1 MKPIMTN
8 MEQASRPA
16 PATDSQQ
23 AAKAKLAGRIGPS
36 LSPKSSEP
44 AINVDKYS
52 VREVQGFNPLPK
64 KLDPFTKALL
74 DGCDPV
80 SAHQALTLTFPIM
93 AFMGNNARV
102 LYTDG
107 TLRWVSGQSWQM
119 GGSGC
124 GKSLVLRSLERI
136 FLSEELEKNRK
147 NAEKAAAYSLLSEKE
162 RQDTPIPQEE
172 VRILDTVPTAVALLE
187 QMQINGGG
195 AVYISCSEAGE
206 FGKKIGSPYYAIIL
220 DMMKKSYDGTGEPF
234 MHKTKS
240 KMYYV
245 PSMKLC
251 FNIGGTIDP
260 MYKILRHCNADGTLS
275 RGSLTILG
283 ERKDEK
289 KEGKYRA
296 PQWNAE
302 QREVLQEAANRLR
315 NFDNTYRENLSFRP
329 ANGAERSESNLNL
342 DLNQNENEK
351 NTDNGDKGIWPLTSE
366 EYNARVHEERIR
378 RALRVDEILQ
388 LGGEIKEYIISLGQS
403 ADSCCSRADERA
415 MGLAYLLHIANGEQA
430 ETLPDIINVVR
441 WWVKSTIDCAM
452 AVQSQLNEETKSRQ
466 EAVCRAYK
474 RQASHNLSD
483 ILREKREEAFR
494 DFEEKYGG
502 MEVSGAALRE
512 YEVFAKMDSSYLRR
526 LIVDRGY
533 ESVGRNLY
541 RVVKKEEAA

>member
-1 MKPIMTN
+1 MKPITTN

-16 PATDSQQ
+16 PDTDSRQL
-23 AAKAKLAGRIGPS
+23 AKVRLADRIGPS
-36 LSPKSSEP
+36 LRPKSSEP

-52 VREVQGFNPLPK
+52 VREVQGFNPLPQ

-93 AFMGNNARV
+93 AFMGNRARV

-124 GKSLVLRSLERI
+124 GKSLVLRSLERL

-220 DMMKKSYDGTGEPF
+220 DMMKKSYDGTGESF

-289 KEGKYRA
+289 TEGEYRA
-296 PQWNAE
+296 PQWNRE
-302 QREVLQEAANRLR
+302 QREVLLEGANRLR
-315 NFDNTYRENLSFRP
+315 SFNNTYNE
-329 ANGAERSESNLNL
+329 
-342 DLNQNENEK
+342 NQNENENGNEK
-351 NTDNGDKGIWPLTSE
+351 NTDNSDKGIWPLTSE

-378 RALRVDEILQ
+378 RALCVDGILQ
-388 LGGEIKEYIISLGQS
+388 LGREIKEYIISLGQS

-415 MGLAYLLHIANGEQA
+415 MGLAYLLYIANGEQA
-430 ETLPDIINVVR
+430 GTLPDIINVVR
-441 WWVKSTIDCAM
+441 WWVKTTIDCAM

-474 RQASHNLSD
+474 RQASSHNLSD

-512 YEVFAKMDSSYLRR
+512 YEVFTKMDSSYLRR

-533 ESVGRNLY
+533 EYVGRNLY
-541 RVVKKEEAA
+541 RVVKKGEAA